1 MGKALE
7 GFLSDDG
14 QSFTSLVENDDV
26 NVDEGKPNDD
36 GTSVDKPVASDHID
50 ELLGKIKVENLSE
63 DQRALFTQL
72 SKTVKNMKTELSGVK
87 KDSDIGAVLQKIV
100 ERLNQSPSTPTTV
113 NEQVPVKKDRLFDQL
128 KFDNPEQDYYA
139 PHLKILASAIDKMTD
154 NIDGIGK
161 RFDESTK
168 NTFVKNVQSFVRI
181 NKIPETVIRKMDE
194 IAREFGP
201 GSYNNLERLYKYA
214 KVELG
219 IKDAPTNLRMVEGG
233 DRKKVVEF
241 GGKRRTESVI
251 DNKPA
256 KTMQEAWAQAE
267 RQLAEN
273 D

>member
-1 MGKALE
+1 MGKTLE

-26 NVDEGKPNDD
+26 DVDEGKPNDD
-36 GTSVDKPVASDHID
+36 GTSVDKPVASDQID

-63 DQRALFTQL
+63 DQRVLFTQL
-72 SKTVKNMKTELSGVK
+72 SETVKNMKTELSGVK

-113 NEQVPVKKDRLFDQL
+113 NKQVPVKKDRLFDQL

>member
-1 MGKALE
+1 MGKTLE

-14 QSFTSLVENDDV
+14 QSFTSLVESDD
-26 NVDEGKPNDD
+26 VDEGKPNDD
-36 GTSVDKPVASDHID
+36 GTSVDKSVASDQID
-50 ELLGKIKVENLSE
+50 QLLGKIKIESLPE
-63 DQRALFTQL
+63 DQRTLFTQL
-72 SKTVKNMKTELSGVK
+72 SETIKNMKTELSGVK
-87 KDSDIGAVLQKIV
+87 KDSDISAVLQKMV
-100 ERLNQSPSTPTTV
+100 ERLNQSPDTSTTV
-113 NEQVPVKKDRLFDQL
+113 DKQISVKKDRLVDQL
-128 KFDNPEQDYYA
+128 KFDDPEQDYYA
-139 PHLKILASAIDKMTD
+139 PHLKMLASAIDKMAD